1 MSFTVQPLPGCDIFG
16 AVISDLDPASI
27 SEPAVRK
34 RLHDLWIEKG
44 VIVFKGL
51 SDLDTQI
58 SLSEIYGE
66 PEEHPLLVGINRP
79 REHFVIAEIEY
90 VEEDGDLYEINGE
103 ERGGYLPWHFD
114 LAYLEKI
121 NHGGILRAAV
131 LPKRGGETGFIDRI
145 AAYDALP
152 ERLKTRIEGLRVI
165 HRYLADATK
174 ARFGERPEKCIQL
187 SRNIVLAL
195 EHPAVQN
202 PVTHPLVYTQAE
214 TGRKVINV
222 SPWHAVGIEGME
234 NAEGDALLGEVIDH
248 LIRPE
253 LAYFHKWE
261 LGDMVLW
268 DNWRMLHCALG
279 VPRGEQR
286 KVRRTT
292 IAGDYALGRPFV
304 SKSAAV
310 AASGSPGTT

>member
-1 MSFTVQPLPGCDIFG
+1 MTFTVQPLPGSHAFG
-16 AVISDLDPASI
+16 AVIDDLDPATLSD
-27 SEPAVRK
+27 PAVRQ
-34 RLHDLWIEKG
+34 RLYDLWIDKG

-51 SDLDTQI
+51 ADLDTQI
-58 SLSEIYGE
+58 RLSEICGE
-66 PEEHPLLVGINRP
+66 PEQHPLLVGIDRP

-90 VEEDGDLYEINGE
+90 VEEDGDLYEIDGE

-121 NHGGILRAAV
+121 NRGGILRAAV
-131 LPKRGGETGFIDRI
+131 LPRCGGETGFIDRI

-152 ERLKTRIEGLRVI
+152 DHFKERIEGLRVI
-165 HRYLADATK
+165 HRFLADATK
-174 ARFGERPEKCIQL
+174 ARFGERPDRCIQL
-187 SRNIVLAL
+187 SRNITLAL

-202 PVTHPLVYTQAE
+202 LVTHPLVYTQKE

-222 SPWHAVGIEGME
+222 SPWHAVGIEGMQNE
-234 NAEGDALLGEVIDH
+234 EGDALLAEVIDH

-253 LAYFHKWE
+253 LAYIHEWE
-261 LGDMVLW
+261 LDDMVLW
-268 DNWRMLHCALG
+268 DNWRMLHSARG

-292 IAGDYALGRPFV
+292 IAGDYALGRLFV
-304 SKSAAV
+304 PEATAA
-310 AASGSPGTT
+310 

>member
-1 MSFTVQPLPGCDIFG
+1 MGFTVQPLPGCDMFG
-16 AVISDLDPASI
+16 AVVGDLDPATI
-27 SEPAVRK
+27 ADPAVRK
-34 RLHDLWIEKG
+34 HLYDLWIEKG

-51 SDLDTQI
+51 ADLDVQI

-66 PEEHPLLVGINRP
+66 PEEHPLLVGIDRP

-90 VEEDGDLYEINGE
+90 VEEDGDLYLINGE
-103 ERGGYLPWHFD
+103 ERGAYLPWHFD
-114 LAYLEKI
+114 LAYLERI

-152 ERLKTRIEGLRVI
+152 ERLKQRIEGLRVI
-165 HRYLADATK
+165 HHYLADATK
-174 ARFGERPEKCIQL
+174 ARFGERPEKCLQL
-187 SRNIVLAL
+187 SRNITLAL

-222 SPWHAVGIEGME
+222 SPWHAVAIEGME
-234 NAEGDALLGEVIDH
+234 NAEGDALLSEVID
-248 LIRPE
+248 LMIRPD

-261 LGDMVLW
+261 VDDMVLW
-268 DNWRMLHCALG
+268 DTWRMLHCARG

-286 KVRRTT
+286 KMRRTT
-292 IAGDYALGRPFV
+292 IAGDYALGGRLL
-304 SKSAAV
+304 SADAN
-310 AASGSPGTT
+310 A